1 VTLACSCMVHIINVW
16 MMTLLIAAETL
27 SHSKNFWQDLLVS
40 RLQHVLAGSTSTA
53 CEAVCT
59 KH

>member
-1 VTLACSCMVHIINVW
+1 MVHIINVW